1 MSYDLPG
8 YHFNPIKT
16 GQIFKQLRQAK
27 GLSGSAA
34 ARLSGLTYDT
44 IDNIERGRVQDIK
57 FEAYFKLCVVYE
69 TSMEAVALLMLTGDE
84 IDFRDRIM
92 LYLPKEDNVMPADVL
107 DAVPSF
113 VPDTVVAA
121 AEAVAATEKP
131 PVQPQR
137 TQTTEEYITFLQSH
151 IDRLTA
157 LLEISMR
164 GHDK

>member
-1 MSYDLPG
+1 MAYDLAG

-27 GLSGSAA
+27 GLSISAA
-34 ARLSGLTYDT
+34 ARQSGLTYDT

-69 TSMEAVALLMLTGDE
+69 TSIEAVVLLMLTGDE

-107 DAVPSF
+107 DVVPSI

-121 AEAVAATEKP
+121 AEAVAATDA
-131 PVQPQR
+131 PVQPVRSSAGNHDNVAQ
-137 TQTTEEYITFLQSH
+137 LHKH
-151 IDRLTA
+151 IDRLIT
-157 LLEISMR
+157 LLEVAI
-164 GHDK
+164 KKE